1 MMSLAANLR
10 PAPRHRDPR
19 NRRSSPSGGTRAVA
33 RDFAVLLVAALAIGV
48 TAALGMMLAV
58 LVLA

>member
-1 MMSLAANLR
+1 MSLAANLR
-10 PAPRHRDPR
+10 RVPPHRDPR
-19 NRRSSPSGGTRAVA
+19 DRPSSEGGGTRAVA
-33 RDFAVLLVAALAIGV
+33 RDFALLLVAALAIGV